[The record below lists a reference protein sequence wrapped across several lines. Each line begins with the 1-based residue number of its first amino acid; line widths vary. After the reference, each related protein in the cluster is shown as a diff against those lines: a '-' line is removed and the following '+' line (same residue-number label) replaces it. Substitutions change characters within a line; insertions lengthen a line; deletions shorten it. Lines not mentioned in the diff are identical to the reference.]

1 MPKRKTKHMDATH
14 LFSLPKT
21 EQHVH
26 LEAAARLSTVAELVQ
41 KYHVD
46 TLLLEK
52 LDYHRANGYQDMQ
65 QFFGLW
71 KQVNELFR
79 TPEDFE
85 RITYEFLEDLAAQ
98 NCIYAELNLNLLR
111 QISKGLSADSVISA
125 VYSSQQKAEANFGIV
140 SRTLLSISR
149 DWDHDYALFVIALAK
164 KYEKKNVVGIDIAG
178 DEVNKP
184 NQLFVEVF
192 KNAKKLGVNRVA
204 HAGESAG
211 TLSVWSAVRDMHVSR
226 IGHGLDARSDKKLI
240 DYLRRKKIVVEL
252 CPSSNIGLGHVNS
265 FAEHPGRDLID
276 AGVIVTINTDD
287 PLLLNVTLTQE
298 YQEVAVSWKLNFPT
312 ITRIARNGIEYG
324 LLAAEEKQKL
334 LAEFDNRIHALET
347 AEQKA
352 LLLHRSLLK
361 VN

>member
-1 MPKRKTKHMDATH
+1 MAKRKTKHMDATY

-26 LEAAARLSTVAELVQ
+26 LEAAARLSTVEELAG
-41 KYHVD
+41 KHHASD
-46 TLLLEK
+46 KLLAD
-52 LDYHRANGYQDMQ
+52 LDFHRTNGYADMQ

-71 KQVNELFR
+71 KQVNDLFQ

-85 RITYEFLEDLAAQ
+85 RITYEFLEDLSVQ
-98 NCIYAELNLNLLR
+98 NCLYAELNLNLLR

-125 VYSSQQKAEANFGIV
+125 VYRAQQKAEANFGIV

-149 DWDHDYALFVIALAK
+149 DWDQDYAMFVIALAK

-178 DEVNKP
+178 DELNKP
-184 NQLFVEVF
+184 NHMFVEVF
-192 KNAKKLGVNRVA
+192 KYAKKLGVNRVA

-226 IGHGLDARSDKKLI
+226 IGHGLDARLDPQLVS
-240 DYLRRKKIVVEL
+240 YLRRKRIVVEL
-252 CPSSNIGLGHVNS
+252 CPSSNIGLGHVDS
-265 FAEHPGRDLID
+265 FAKHPGRDLID

-298 YQEVAVSWKLNFPT
+298 YQEAVQEWNLDFNT
-312 ITRIARNGIEYG
+312 IRQISRNGIEYA
-324 LLAAEEKQKL
+324 LLENSQKQQL
-334 LAEFDNRIHALET
+334 LTEFDNRILAMEPAGKKTL
-347 AEQKA
+347 K
-352 LLLHRSLLK
+352 LNPLLK
-361 VN
+361 V